1 MYFKKLE
8 DKCLYYRGLTDYKI
22 MPNTPIIAML
32 DGRAFSQLV
41 KHKFK
46 LPFDEAFIKMMNKT
60 AQALCQQI
68 QGCKL
73 AYVQSD
79 EISLLIT
86 DFDTPNSDTFF
97 GGRLCKM
104 QSILSSIAT
113 AEFNRQLLLYEV
125 FEKPDN
131 WSGVQ
136 IADLA
141 ERISKQKL
149 AQFDCK
155 VWPVPNGNDAFAWF
169 LYRQIDCIRNSKQQ
183 TAQTYLSHK
192 TLMGH
197 DAEQQI
203 EMLKERNGIDWNEFE
218 PSLKYGRF
226 IYKELK
232 DMVTETVIRGQKQ
245 TVSYQRNVWEPHP
258 AFPLSEEGGKEKF
271 YEIVPI
277 LGEC

>member
-8 DKCLYYRGLTDYKI
+8 DKCLYYRSLTDYKI

-46 LPFDEAFIKMMNKT
+46 LPFDEAFINMMNKT

-104 QSILSSIAT
+104 QSILASIAT

-125 FEKPDN
+125 FDKTEN

-136 IADLA
+136 FADLA
-141 ERISKQKL
+141 DKISKQKL

-183 TAQTYLSHK
+183 TAQTYLPHK
-192 TLMGH
+192 TLMNH
-197 DAEQQI
+197 DANEQI
-203 EMLKERNGIDWNEFE
+203 EMLKERNGIDWNGFD

-232 DMVTETVIRGQKQ
+232 DMETETTVRGQKQ
-245 TVSYQRNVWEPHP
+245 IVKYQRNVWEPHP

-271 YEIVPI
+271 YEIVPV
-277 LGEC
+277 LAEC